1 MTISLARTDTA
12 VTAHLRKGPPL
23 MTPPHVAPRSVA
35 LAALLSATAVV
46 GGAVIGPSAAL
57 AQEEWDL
64 YVENAWAIDQINADD
79 VWETTRGDAVT
90 VAVVDTGI
98 AEEHPFLEDKNI
110 LDGES
115 FMGSEEANARVDT
128 DGHGTGVSAAVLYAA
143 PEATILPVRV
153 GTTSADIGFSTG
165 ATQNDFN
172 GIRWAADNGAD
183 VMVIPWIEVTPGE
196 DRVPDPEFLEA
207 VQYAIDKDVVVI
219 AGGGNDPE
227 LEQVPNPA
235 SFPGVVAVTGTDKD
249 GNPWSMSTT
258 GPEMVLAGPA
268 DTMIFPI
275 PQIADFGE
283 EDLYFQ
289 AAGTSA
295 TSGLV
300 GGVAALVRAAHPD
313 LDASNVI
320 QRLITTADDDG
331 QGRTEELGFGLVD
344 AAAAV
349 NATDVETVA
358 ENPLGYPMGEA
369 GASGASPDEETSAA
383 DPSEATDPTGTAA
396 AADEAG
402 DSGSGLT
409 PIVAIAA
416 GLVAAAAVVTV
427 WLILRSRSRAKAR
440 MQTWQ

>member
-1 MTISLARTDTA
+1 LF
-12 VTAHLRKGPPL
+12 
-23 MTPPHVAPRSVA
+23 
-35 LAALLSATAVV
+35 SAAVV
-46 GGAVIGPSAAL
+46 IGGVAVGPSAAL

-64 YVENAWAIDQINADD
+64 YAENAWAIDQINADD
-79 VWETTRGDAVT
+79 VWETTKGEDVT

-98 AEEHPFLEDKNI
+98 AEEHPFLEDKHI
-110 LDGES
+110 LDGKS
-115 FMGSEEANARVDT
+115 FVGNEEANARVDT
-128 DGHGTGVSAAVLYAA
+128 DGHGTGVAAAVLYAA

-153 GTTSADIGFSTG
+153 YPTTADIGFSTG
-165 ATQNDFN
+165 ATQDHFD

-183 VMVIPWIEVTPGE
+183 VIVISWIEVTAGE
-196 DRVPDPEFLEA
+196 GREPAAEFLEA
-207 VQYAIDKDVVVI
+207 VQYAIDKGIVVV

-275 PQIADFGE
+275 PQIVDFGE

-320 QRLITTADDDG
+320 QRLITTADDG
-331 QGRTEELGFGLVD
+331 SQGRTEELGFGRVD

-349 NATDVETVA
+349 TATDVETVS

-369 GASGASPDEETSAA
+369 GASGVSPDEESSAA
-383 DPSEATDPTGTAA
+383 EPSDESEPPSAA
-396 AADEAG
+396 AADEAA

-409 PIVAIAA
+409 PIVAVAA
-416 GLVAAAAVVTV
+416 GLVAAAAVGVV
-427 WLILRSRSRAKAR
+427 WLVLRSRSRAKAR
-440 MQTWQ
+440 IQSWK

>member
-1 MTISLARTDTA
+1 
-12 VTAHLRKGPPL
+12 
-23 MTPPHVAPRSVA
+23 MTPPLALPRPVTVG
-35 LAALLSATAVV
+35 AALSSAALIAGV
-46 GGAVIGPSAAL
+46 AAFPSAAL

-64 YVENAWAIDQINADD
+64 YAENAWAIDQVNAED
-79 VWETTRGDAVT
+79 VWATTKGEGMT

-115 FMGSEEANARVDT
+115 FVLSEEDSARFDT

-143 PEATILPVRV
+143 PEATVLPVRV
-153 GTTSADIGFSTG
+153 YPTTADIGFSTG
-165 ATQNDFN
+165 AGQNRFD
-172 GIRWAADNGAD
+172 GIRWAADNGAN
-183 VMVIPWIEVTPGE
+183 VMVIPWIEVMAGE
-196 DRVPDPEFLEA
+196 DREPAPEFLEA
-207 VQYAIDKDVVVI
+207 VQYAIDKDIVVI

-227 LEQVPNPA
+227 LDQVPNPA
-235 SFPGVVAVTGTDKD
+235 SFPGVIAVSGTDKD
-249 GNPWSMSTT
+249 GNAWSMNTT
-258 GPEMVLAGPA
+258 GPEIVLAGPA

-275 PQIADFGE
+275 PQIVSFGE

-295 TSGLV
+295 ASGIV
-300 GGVAALVRAAHPD
+300 GGAAALVRAAHPD

-320 QRLITTADDDG
+320 QRLITTADDGG

-349 NATDVETVA
+349 TATDVETVA

-369 GASGASPDEETSAA
+369 GASGASPDEE
-383 DPSEATDPTGTAA
+383 PGSEASEEVVSTSDA
-396 AADEAG
+396 AADNAA

-409 PIVAIAA
+409 PIMAVAVALL
-416 GLVAAAAVVTV
+416 LVAAAVVV
-427 WLILRSRSRAKAR
+427 WLVLRSRSRSKAR
-440 MQTWQ
+440 VQPWQ

>member
-1 MTISLARTDTA
+1 MR
-12 VTAHLRKGPPL
+12 GP
-23 MTPPHVAPRSVA
+23 ACA
-35 LAALLSATAVV
+35 LAASIFVGAVV
-46 GGAVIGPSAAL
+46 AAPSAAL

-64 YVENAWAIDQINADD
+64 YAENAWAIDQINADD
-79 VWETTRGDAVT
+79 VWETTKGEGVT

-110 LDGES
+110 LDGKS
-115 FMGSEEANARVDT
+115 FVGNGEANARVDT
-128 DGHGTGVSAAVLYAA
+128 DGHGTGVAAAVLYAA

-153 GTTSADIGFSTG
+153 IPTSADIGFSAGVGQTHLG
-165 ATQNDFN
+165 

-183 VMVIPWIEVTPGE
+183 VIVISWIEVTPGE
-196 DRVPDPEFLEA
+196 ELEADPEFLEA
-207 VQYAIDKDVVVI
+207 VQYAIDKDVVVV

-227 LEQVPNPA
+227 LEKVPNPA

-249 GNPWSMSTT
+249 GAPWSMSTT

-300 GGVAALVRAAHPD
+300 GGAAALVRAAHPD
-313 LDASNVI
+313 LDASNII
-320 QRLITTADDDG
+320 QRLISTADDGG
-331 QGRTEELGFGLVD
+331 QGRTEELGFGRVD

-349 NATDVETVA
+349 TATNVETVS
-358 ENPLGYPMGEA
+358 ENPLGYPLGEA
-369 GASGASPDEETSAA
+369 GASGASPDEEPSATE
-383 DPSEATDPTGTAA
+383 SGEATDTASSAA
-396 AADEAG
+396 AGEVAEADS
-402 DSGSGLT
+402 DLM
-409 PIVAIAA
+409 PIIAVAASVV
-416 GLVAAAAVVTV
+416 LVAAAVVV
-427 WLILRSRSRAKAR
+427 WLVLRSRSRAKAR
-440 MQTWQ
+440 VQPWQ